1 MIKQQNNICDNKKK
15 EIRHSY
21 EDNINIENKNNAT
34 CTIKKIEIK
43 NNIPSCGVLRESTS
57 NYLKN
62 LEMYKNLPDSV
73 IRNIIN
79 SKKYISPNHN
89 ILFHH
94 YSKDK
99 NRDKNKKNSGKIQ
112 CIIINTNLRTS
123 LNKDNDKTRTLS
135 NSKKYVYHKKNL
147 IKAKST
153 IKANRLQK
161 NKISESSIIA
171 NYETNYDYDCDNNNN
186 NNDNYVISINNNS
199 DKLNYIERNNYYT
212 DMSLKEYLYNET
224 KSLRTAFSYFDN
236 QNKDREREKDKDI
249 VNTESKNIQTI
260 QPNLRLNSDIF
271 NIFKI
276 QKTEQNEIIQPKKY
290 VNKKRE
296 EILTL
301 RNNHTNNNKLR
312 GKNKSQEYI
321 NSYSNRYKMKKYKI
335 NIGNNINNKNNCY
348 RLLTPKSYNYL
359 SSNGNFSIVN
369 CKRKPFNEDKNNYK
383 RKKNNIYINTQNFYN
398 DSKIDY
404 TSFRKKNKN
413 IINNQKFSKQNN
425 NNIFKNIKEKK
436 YPCKLVKKDLTI
448 TTSALTKNKKINCL
462 TTRHSSFGN
471 SKIKQKLNLK
481 IISEIKSDKN
491 KNIKSNSTTNI
502 NSEKLNKK
510 DNFKNK
516 IEQNKNKIFYFNYK
530 ENKNINQN
538 VNDCNTNGPL
548 FTVKINYKD
557 LLNYQ
562 SKRLNN

>member
-1 MIKQQNNICDNKKK
+1 MIKQQINICDIKKK
-15 EIRHSY
+15 EIKHSY
-21 EDNINIENKNNAT
+21 EDSINIENKNNAT

-43 NNIPSCGVLRESTS
+43 NNIQSCGVLRGSTS

-94 YSKDK
+94 YSKEK

-135 NSKKYVYHKKNL
+135 NSKKYIYNKKNL

-153 IKANRLQK
+153 IKANRLHK

-186 NNDNYVISINNNS
+186 NNNDNYLKSINNNS

-236 QNKDREREKDKDI
+236 QNKVREKDKDI
-249 VNTESKNIQTI
+249 VKTESKNIQTI

-276 QKTEQNEIIQPKKY
+276 QKTEQNEILHPKRY

-296 EILTL
+296 EIMTL

-359 SSNGNFSIVN
+359 SSNGNFTIVN
-369 CKRKPFNEDKNNYK
+369 CKRKPFNEVKNNYK

-436 YPCKLVKKDLTI
+436 YPCKLVKKDLAI
-448 TTSALTKNKKINCL
+448 TTSELTKNKKVNCL
-462 TTRHSSFGN
+462 TTRYSSFGN

-481 IISEIKSDKN
+481 IISEIKYDKN

-502 NSEKLNKK
+502 NYEKLSKN

-516 IEQNKNKIFYFNYK
+516 IEQNKSKIFYFNYK

-538 VNDCNTNGPL
+538 VNDCDKNGPL

-557 LLNYQ
+557 LLNYK
-562 SKRLNN
+562 SKRHYN